1 MRSRDEVADT
11 RDLRREGTRDARGDA
26 CRRGRRESPPGI
38 LGEVSL
44 VMSGPGRK
52 MYQSLE
58 PKPEGAIY
66 PKRSRPQGVA
76 QLSSRHLCQYGK
88 LAGDEHTRG
97 EPRGSSPP
105 TPPGIRVRTTAVRSG

>member
-1 MRSRDEVADT
+1 MRWRT
-11 RDLRREGTRDARGDA
+11 RETSGKRRRRDARGNA

-38 LGEVSL
+38 LGEVIL

-66 PKRSRPQGVA
+66 PKRSRPQGEA

-88 LAGDEHTRG
+88 LAGDEHTR
-97 EPRGSSPP
+97 EAA
-105 TPPGIRVRTTAVRSG
+105 IRSNRSLQKMT